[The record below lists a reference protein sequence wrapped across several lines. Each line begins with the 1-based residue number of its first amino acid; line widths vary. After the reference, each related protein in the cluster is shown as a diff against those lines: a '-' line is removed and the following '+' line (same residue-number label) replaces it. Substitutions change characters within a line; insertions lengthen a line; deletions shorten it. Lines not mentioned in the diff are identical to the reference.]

1 MSKVQLS
8 PDLRRVLKVLLACCV
23 LFFITHSVAVTLA
36 IERGIT
42 GRGFIDKV
50 NLGIDTAIP
59 TWFAAILL
67 ISSSIALLA
76 VHRTSA
82 EIDPH
87 NGRHW
92 LGLSVIFA
100 LLSIDEVAAIHEWVG
115 DQGLIEN
122 RTGVLY
128 YQWVVV
134 GIAFVIAVGLVY
146 LPFLVR
152 LDRRS
157 RNLFVLSGAL
167 YVGGAVLME
176 MVNAAV
182 GSATEDG
189 ERGLQYAL
197 QTGVEELFEMVGA
210 AIFLYSVLDVLA
222 RRGVSVR
229 IDIGADQS

>member
-1 MSKVQLS
+1 MQRWTIEIRPLH
-8 PDLRRVLKVLLACCV
+8 LLNVLVGISG
-23 LFFITHSVAVTLA
+23 LFFVTHSVAVTLA

-59 TWFAAILL
+59 TWFAALL
-67 ISSSIALLA
+67 LFMSAVALL
-76 VHRTSA
+76 VVYRTSA
-82 EIDPH
+82 AIDPR

-146 LPFLVR
+146 LPFLAR

-210 AIFLYSVLDVLA
+210 AVFLYSVLDVLA
-222 RRGVSVR
+222 RRSVSVH
-229 IDIGADQS
+229 IDVGAGQR